1 MRKTLIPKQFLTFA
15 KIKKLYML
23 TINIYLKFA
32 LIAIGLIGGVA
43 LWIAFGVWYGI
54 WFVIMGIAMLLSYI
68 FLGTV
73 QSAAVLMQNSDFDG
87 SEKRLNLTLK
97 PGWLYATNRAY
108 FYMIKGS
115 IALARKDVEEGEM
128 WLRKAEEVDVPTDNE
143 KAMLQLQLA
152 NIAASK
158 GKWKQAEQHFR
169 TAKQCKITEPNV
181 KEQFK
186 QFEKAFSNR
195 GQMKHAQMGGK
206 GSAMRPGGK
215 RRRPKI
221 R

>member
-1 MRKTLIPKQFLTFA
+1 
-15 KIKKLYML
+15 
-23 TINIYLKFA
+23 
-32 LIAIGLIGGVA
+32 
-43 LWIAFGVWYGI
+43 
-54 WFVIMGIAMLLSYI
+54 
-68 FLGTV
+68 
-73 QSAAVLMQNSDFDG
+73 
-87 SEKRLNLTLK
+87 
-97 PGWLYATNRAY
+97 
-108 FYMIKGS
+108 MIKGS

-128 WLRKAEEVDVPTDNE
+128 WLRKAEEVKVPTDNE

-169 TAKQCKITEPNV
+169 IAKQCKITEPSV
-181 KEQFK
+181 KTQFK

-206 GSAMRPGGK
+206 GGGAMRPGGK
-215 RRRPKI
+215 RRRPKM

>member
-1 MRKTLIPKQFLTFA
+1 MF
-15 KIKKLYML
+15 

-32 LIAIGLIGGVA
+32 LIAVGLIGGTA

-54 WFVIMGIAMLLSYI
+54 WFVLAGIALLLSYI
-68 FLGTV
+68 FLGTI
-73 QSAAVLMQNSDFDG
+73 QSAAVMMQNSDFDG

-97 PGWLYATNRAY
+97 PNWLYSTNRAY
-108 FYMIKGS
+108 YYMIKGS

-128 WLRKAEEVDVPTDNE
+128 WLRKAEAVEVPSDNE
-143 KAMLQLQLA
+143 RAMLQLQLA

-158 GKWKQAEQHFR
+158 GKWKQAELHFR
-169 TAKQCKITEPNV
+169 NAKQCKITEPNI